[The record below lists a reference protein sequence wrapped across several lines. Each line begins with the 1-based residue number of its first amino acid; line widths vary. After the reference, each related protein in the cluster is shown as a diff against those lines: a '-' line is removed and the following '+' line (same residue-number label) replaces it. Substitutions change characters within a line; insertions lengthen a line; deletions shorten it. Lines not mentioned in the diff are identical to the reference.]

1 MGRKFYLTLK
11 RSIKP
16 WLQDNEM
23 KMYSTN
29 NEGKSVVAERF
40 IGIVNEWNSQIYDFN
55 IKNCISIN
63 WQIFLMNLII
73 HITTQSNETYWP
85 IV

>member
-1 MGRKFYLTLK
+1 
-11 RSIKP
+11 
-16 WLQDNEM
+16 M
-23 KMYSTN
+23 KMYSTH

-63 WQIFLMNLII
+63 CRYF
-73 HITTQSNETYWP
+73 
-85 IV
+85 